1 MAQKSILELAK
12 ERLVQHYG
20 TSNCNILVKMPSS
33 EKAFSVLKKR
43 IEKKFSMYKDV
54 LPEEQY
60 HEFLEEIFETFKE
73 YKSSLESVDEG
84 SYGRV
89 YGVYAVKIAEIKKKY
104 GV

>member
-12 ERLVQHYG
+12 ERIIQQYG
-20 TSNCNILVKMPSS
+20 TNNCNILVKMSSS

-43 IEKKFSMYKDV
+43 IEKKYLEYRDV

-60 HEFLEEIFETFKE
+60 HEFIEEIFEIFKE
-73 YKSSLESVDEG
+73 YKSSLESVDER

-89 YGVYAVKIAEIKKKY
+89 YGDYAVKIAEIKKKY

>member
-12 ERLVQHYG
+12 ERLVKQHG
-20 TSNCNILVKMPSS
+20 INNCNILVKLPSS

-43 IEKKFSMYKDV
+43 IEKKYSKYKDV

-84 SYGRV
+84 SYGTV
-89 YGVYAVKIAEIKKKY
+89 YGDYAVKIAEIKKKY